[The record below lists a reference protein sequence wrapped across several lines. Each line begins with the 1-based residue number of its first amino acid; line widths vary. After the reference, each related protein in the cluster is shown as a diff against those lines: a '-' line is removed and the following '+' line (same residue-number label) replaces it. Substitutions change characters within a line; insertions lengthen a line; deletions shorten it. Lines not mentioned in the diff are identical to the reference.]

1 MLIKIKA
8 MLEFNVLQWAVLI
21 SNGYKYFL
29 FLESSENEL
38 EKAMEIQIKVI
49 PFQKLQ
55 DAKAI
60 KSLYGVSVY
69 MLKSINDYELIYD
82 MAQGIDGIK
91 YWVHNFVEFKILE
104 IKKAIALVN

>member
-1 MLIKIKA
+1 
-8 MLEFNVLQWAVLI
+8 MLEFNVLQWAVMI
-21 SNGYKYFL
+21 SNGFKYFL
-29 FLESSENEL
+29 FLESSEHDL
-38 EKAMEIQIKVI
+38 KTPMEIQIKVI

-60 KSLYGVSVY
+60 KSLFGNSVY
-69 MLKSINDYELIYD
+69 MLKSINDYELLYE

-91 YWVHNFVEFKILE
+91 YWVHNFVEFKNLE